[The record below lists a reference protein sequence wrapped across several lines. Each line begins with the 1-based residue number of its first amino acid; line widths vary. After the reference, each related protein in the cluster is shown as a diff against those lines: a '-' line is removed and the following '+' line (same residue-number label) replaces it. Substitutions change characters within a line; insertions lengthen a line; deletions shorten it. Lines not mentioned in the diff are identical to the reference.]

1 MRRLSSNLLRSSQQ
15 PMYGFWS
22 LLLLVVGCPRLAHAQ
37 SAADTAQARDL
48 AGRGFEALN
57 RKDYAAAEEL
67 FRRADALVHAP
78 TLELDHARAL
88 VGLGK
93 LVEGHERYEQVIRE
107 GVAPSAPWQWKR
119 AVVEAQSELAAVD
132 RRMAWLTITVHGGRT
147 PVVEI
152 DGKVVPGAAQGVRR
166 ATNPGSIVVS
176 ARADGFLPV
185 QRSITLQE
193 GQSEGIELT
202 LEPDP
207 HAVSAP
213 KELEKPRR
221 IVVLAPPPPPPGPDR
236 TLPIVLLSAGGA
248 SLIAGAVTG
257 FMAIGVRSDLEH
269 ACSGDVCVPTNESEY
284 AEYRQQRDK
293 YRTLGTVSGVTLAL
307 GAAATLTGA
316 ALFLFTGTPSSG
328 EGRAHQGRPNRPSLR
343 VGLGSVYVAGA
354 F

>member
-1 MRRLSSNLLRSSQQ
+1 MLAAV
-15 PMYGFWS
+15 W
-22 LLLLVVGCPRLAHAQ
+22 PRLAAAQ
-37 SAADTAQARDL
+37 SAADRAQAREL
-48 AGRGFEALN
+48 AGRGFEALS

-107 GVAPSAPWQWKR
+107 GVAPNAPWQWKR
-119 AVVEAQSELAAVD
+119 AVVEAQAELAAVD
-132 RRMAWLTITVHGGRT
+132 RRMAWLTITVQGGRA

-152 DGKVVPGAAQGVRR
+152 DGKLVPDAARGVKR
-166 ATNPGSIVVS
+166 ATNPGLIVVS

-185 QRSITLQE
+185 RRSITLDE
-193 GQSEGIELT
+193 GQSEAIELT

-207 HAVSAP
+207 HALAAV
-213 KELEKPRR
+213 KEPAKPRR
-221 IVVLAPPPPPPGPDR
+221 IVLLAPPPPPPGPDR

-248 SLIAGAVTG
+248 ALVAGTVTG
-257 FMAIGVRSDLEH
+257 IMAIGVRSDLEH
-269 ACSGDVCVPTNESEY
+269 ACGGDLCQPTNESEY
-284 AEYRQQRDK
+284 ADYREQRDK

-316 ALFLFTGTPSSG
+316 AVFLFTGKPSSG
-328 EGRAHQGRPNRPSLR
+328 EGRARSGRTNLASLR
-343 VGLGSVYVAGA
+343 VGLGSVSVAGA